1 MDEKYWSEGTQMS
14 GEINQEIKNEYEKI
28 KDKISYED
36 FLTKME
42 ERKLD
47 YEDVSFMSEL
57 DIARTIVGEYINEEN
72 KPLSEA
78 NEAHKIS
85 ELETGRD
92 NISVTGRVMHIS
104 NVKKFT
110 SKKGREGKLAN
121 MIIGDDTGEIRVV
134 LWTENIKF
142 LKEIL
147 EGDVIKINNA
157 EVKQGFRED
166 ELHMK
171 LDSTIQKLNEEDF
184 QKFPKYDDKIT
195 NIEDVKGDMQVNLV
209 ARIVRIPRIR
219 SFNKNGKEGKVLSLE
234 IQDKTGKIQ
243 FTLWNRD
250 TDIVNYL
257 DLKEGNSIKILGALG
272 RTRDGEVSL
281 THSWVGRII
290 KGEFDLPE
298 YTETVQKI
306 GDAHEMR
313 DVTVIGVISKIYDAI
328 TFMRDDQTTGQVR
341 SLEMED
347 DTGSIRI
354 TLWNEDANM
363 DLKKGDIIKIIGG
376 NIEFDEYSGTDYRI
390 NTNWNT
396 KIIINPE
403 IDAKLKKQLN
413 ECGKYLKPMKIS
425 DIHEMD
431 DEGEEIDLVGRIVN
445 VYEPS
450 EFNRDDGTTGKV
462 RTIEIG
468 DGTGIIRTSFW
479 DDKADIAL
487 NIGDPI
493 KLENARTR
501 LGNYNMDLS
510 IGRPARIV
518 KPNSKEMNDIPD
530 IKEIE
535 DSIYSNKTISELNE
549 GDNNIRMVGR
559 VINIYD
565 PNEFQRSDGNKGVVR
580 TVEIAD
586 GTGVIRAS
594 FWDEKTE
601 TDLNVGNAIKIE
613 NPRVNSRDDKI
624 EISVGRNTI
633 VTPAKPEETVKL
645 PSYDDIKEMIYETK
659 KIDDIE
665 EEDRNIKV
673 TGQIVEAY
681 GNRILYEMCPNCNKR
696 VSLVDNIYICDIC
709 GEEIEEP
716 NYLMIIPCVIE
727 DDTGTMRVTFFRT
740 AAEELI
746 GMKMKEIIDVIQKT
760 GDEGSLEDKVSDLM
774 GHEITVIADA
784 SFDEY
789 NEEIRLNAK
798 KLVEMKV

>member
-47 YEDVSFMSEL
+47 YEDVSFMSEV

-85 ELETGRD
+85 ELETGKD

-121 MIIGDDTGEIRVV
+121 MIISDDTGEIRVV

-142 LKEIL
+142 LKKIL

-171 LDSTIQKLNEEDF
+171 LDSTLQKLEEEDF
-184 QKFPKYDDKIT
+184 QTFPKYDDKIT
-195 NIEDVKGDMQVNLV
+195 NIEDVKGDMQVNVV

-219 SFNKNGKEGKVLSLE
+219 TFNKNGKEGKVLSLE
-234 IQDKTGKIQ
+234 IQDKTSKIQ

-250 TDIVNYL
+250 TDIVDYL
-257 DLKEGNSIKILGALG
+257 DLKEGDSVNILGALG

-313 DVTVIGVISKIYDAI
+313 DVTVIGVICKIYDAI
-328 TFMRDDQTTGQVR
+328 TFMRDDQSTGQVR

-354 TLWNEDANM
+354 TLWNDDANM

-403 IDAKLKKQLN
+403 MDAKLKKQLQ

-425 DIHEMD
+425 DIHQMD
-431 DEGEEIDLVGRIVN
+431 DEGEEIDVVGRIVN

-462 RTIEIG
+462 RTVEIG

-479 DDKADIAL
+479 DDKADMAF
-487 NIGDPI
+487 NVGDSI

-510 IGRPARIV
+510 IGRPAKIV
-518 KPNSKEMNDIPD
+518 KPNPEEMKDIPD
-530 IKEIE
+530 IKDIE
-535 DSIYSNKTISELNE
+535 DSIYSSKTISELNE
-549 GDNNIRMVGR
+549 GENNVRMVGR

-565 PNEFQRSDGNKGVVR
+565 PNEFQRSDGTKGVVR

-601 TDLNVGNAIKIE
+601 TALNVGDAIKIE

-624 EISVGRNTI
+624 EISVGRNTN
-633 VTPAKPEETVKL
+633 VTKAKPEETEKL

-659 KIDDIE
+659 KIDDIG

-673 TGQIVEAY
+673 TGKIVEAY

-746 GMKMKEIIDVIQKT
+746 GMKMKEIIEVIQKT
-760 GDEGSLEDKVSDLM
+760 GDEGSLEDKVSDLV
-774 GHEITVIADA
+774 GHAITVIADA

>member
-1 MDEKYWSEGTQMS
+1 MS
-14 GEINQEIKNEYEKI
+14 GEEIKSEYEKI
-28 KDKISYED
+28 KDKISYDD
-36 FLTKME
+36 FLKRME
-42 ERKLD
+42 ERKHD

-57 DIARTIVGEYINEEN
+57 DIARTIVGEYINEAN

-92 NISVTGRVMHIS
+92 NISITGRVMHIS
-104 NVKKFT
+104 HVKKFT

-121 MIIGDDTGEIRVV
+121 MILSDDTGEIRVV

-142 LKEIL
+142 LKKIS

-171 LDSTIQKLNEEDF
+171 LDSTIQKLDEKDF
-184 QKFPKYDDKIT
+184 ETFPKYDDKIT
-195 NIEDVKGDMQVNLV
+195 NIEDIKGDMQVNVV
-209 ARIVRIPRIR
+209 ARILRIPKIR
-219 SFNKNGKEGKVLSLE
+219 TFNKNGKEGKVLSLE

-250 TDIVNYL
+250 TDIVEDL
-257 DLKEGNSIKILGALG
+257 ELKEGNSIKILGALG
-272 RTRDGEVSL
+272 RTRDNEVSL
-281 THSWVGRII
+281 SNSWVGRIL

-298 YTETVQKI
+298 YTETIQKI

-313 DVTVIGVISKIYDAI
+313 DVTVVGVICKIYDAI
-328 TFMRDDQTTGQVR
+328 TFMRDDGSTGQVR

-354 TLWNEDANM
+354 TLWNDDANM

-403 IDAKLKKQLN
+403 IDAKLKKQLQ
-413 ECGKYLKPMKIS
+413 ECGKYLKPLKIS
-425 DIHEMD
+425 QIHEMD
-431 DEGEEIDLVGRIVN
+431 EEGEEIDVVGRIVN
-445 VYEPS
+445 VYDPS

-468 DGTGIIRTSFW
+468 DGTGIIRASFW
-479 DDKADIAL
+479 DDKAELSFAE
-487 NIGDPI
+487 GDPI
-493 KLENARTR
+493 KIENARTR

-510 IGRPARIV
+510 IGRTARIV
-518 KPNSKEMNDIPD
+518 KPNPEEINDLPAIN
-530 IKEIE
+530 EIE
-535 DSIYSNKTISELNE
+535 DSIYSTKIISELND
-549 GDNNIRMVGR
+549 GDRNVRLIGR

-565 PNEFQRSDGNKGVVR
+565 PNEFQRADGSKGTVR
-580 TVEIAD
+580 TIEIAD

-594 FWDEKTE
+594 FWDEKSE
-601 TDLNVGNAIKIE
+601 TPLNVGDTIKIE
-613 NPRVNSRDDKI
+613 NPRVNLRDDKI
-624 EISVGRNTI
+624 ELSVGRNTN
-633 VTPAKPEETVKL
+633 VTKATDEETEKL
-645 PSYDDIKEMIYETK
+645 PSFDDIKEMIYKTK
-659 KIDDIE
+659 KIDDIG

-709 GEEIEEP
+709 GEEIDEP

-746 GMKMKEIIDVIQKT
+746 GMKMQEIIEVIQKT
-760 GDEGSLEDKVSDLM
+760 GDEGS
-774 GHEITVIADA
+774 A
-784 SFDEY
+784 
-789 NEEIRLNAK
+789 RR
-798 KLVEMKV
+798 

>member
-14 GEINQEIKNEYEKI
+14 GEEIKSEYEKI
-28 KDKISYED
+28 KDKISYDD
-36 FLTKME
+36 FLKRME
-42 ERKLD
+42 ERKHD

-57 DIARTIVGEYINEEN
+57 DIARTIVGEYINEAN

-92 NISVTGRVMHIS
+92 NISITGRVMHIS
-104 NVKKFT
+104 HVKKFT

-121 MIIGDDTGEIRVV
+121 MILSDDTGEIRVV

-142 LKEIL
+142 LKKIS

-171 LDSTIQKLNEEDF
+171 LDSTIQKLDEKDF
-184 QKFPKYDDKIT
+184 ETFPKYDDKIT
-195 NIEDVKGDMQVNLV
+195 NIEDIKGDMQVNVV
-209 ARIVRIPRIR
+209 ARILRIPKIR
-219 SFNKNGKEGKVLSLE
+219 TFNKNGKEGKVLSLE

-250 TDIVNYL
+250 TDIVEDL
-257 DLKEGNSIKILGALG
+257 ELKEGDSIKILGALG
-272 RTRDGEVSL
+272 RTRDNEVSL
-281 THSWVGRII
+281 SNSWVGRIL

-298 YTETVQKI
+298 YTETIQKI

-313 DVTVIGVISKIYDAI
+313 DVTVVGVICKIYDAI
-328 TFMRDDQTTGQVR
+328 TFMRDDGSTGQVR

-354 TLWNEDANM
+354 TLWNDDANM

-403 IDAKLKKQLN
+403 IDAKLKKQLQ
-413 ECGKYLKPMKIS
+413 ECGKYLKPLKIS
-425 DIHEMD
+425 QIHEMD
-431 DEGEEIDLVGRIVN
+431 EEGEEIDVVGRIVN
-445 VYEPS
+445 VYDPS

-468 DGTGIIRTSFW
+468 DGTGLIRASFW
-479 DDKADIAL
+479 DDKAELSFAE
-487 NIGDPI
+487 GDPI
-493 KLENARTR
+493 KIENARTR

-510 IGRPARIV
+510 IGRTARIV
-518 KPNSKEMNDIPD
+518 KPNPEEINDLPAIN
-530 IKEIE
+530 EIE
-535 DSIYSNKTISELNE
+535 DSIYSTKTISELND
-549 GDNNIRMVGR
+549 GDRNVRLIGR

-565 PNEFQRSDGNKGVVR
+565 PNEFQRADGSKGTVR
-580 TVEIAD
+580 TIEIAD

-594 FWDEKTE
+594 FWDEKSE
-601 TDLNVGNAIKIE
+601 TPLNVGDTIKIE
-613 NPRVNSRDDKI
+613 NPRVNLRDDKI
-624 EISVGRNTI
+624 ELSVGRNTN
-633 VTPAKPEETVKL
+633 VTKATDEETEKL
-645 PSYDDIKEMIYETK
+645 PSFDDIKEMIYKTK
-659 KIDDIE
+659 KIDDIG

-709 GEEIEEP
+709 GEEIDEP

-746 GMKMKEIIDVIQKT
+746 GMKMQEIIGVIQKT
-760 GDEGSLEDKVSDLM
+760 GDEGSLEDKVSDLV
-774 GHEITVIADA
+774 GHEITIIADA

-798 KLVEMKV
+798 KLVEMKL

>member
-14 GEINQEIKNEYEKI
+14 DEINQEIKNEYGKI
-28 KDKISYED
+28 KDKISFED
-36 FLTKME
+36 FLKKME
-42 ERKLD
+42 ERKHD

-78 NEAHKIS
+78 NEAHKIT

-121 MIIGDDTGEIRVV
+121 MIISDDTGEIRVV

-142 LKEIL
+142 LKKIL

-171 LDSTIQKLNEEDF
+171 LDSTIQKLKEEDF
-184 QKFPKYDDKIT
+184 QTFPKYDDKIT
-195 NIEDVKGDMQVNLV
+195 NIEDVKGDMQVNVV
-209 ARIVRIPRIR
+209 ARIVRIPKTRT
-219 SFNKNGKEGKVLSLE
+219 FNKNGKEGKVLSME

-243 FTLWNRD
+243 YTLWNRD
-250 TDIVNYL
+250 TDIVDDL
-257 DLKEGNSIKILGALG
+257 DLKEGDSVKILGALG
-272 RTRDGEVSL
+272 RTRNAEVSL
-281 THSWVGRII
+281 THSWVGRIM

-298 YTETVQKI
+298 YTETIQKI

-313 DVTVIGVISKIYDAI
+313 DVTVIGVICKIYDAI

-354 TLWNEDANM
+354 TLWNDDANM

-403 IDAKLKKQLN
+403 MDSKLKKQLQ
-413 ECGKYLKPMKIS
+413 ECGKYLKPLKIL
-425 DIHEMD
+425 DIHQMD
-431 DEGEEIDLVGRIVN
+431 DEGEEIDVVGRIVN

-450 EFNRDDGTTGKV
+450 EFSRDDGTTGKV
-462 RTIEIG
+462 RTVEIG

-479 DDKADIAL
+479 DDKAELAFT
-487 NIGDPI
+487 IGDPI

-510 IGRPARIV
+510 IGRTARIV
-518 KPNSKEMNDIPD
+518 EPSADEMINIPSID
-530 IKEIE
+530 EIE
-535 DSIYSNKTISELNE
+535 DAIYSNKTISELNE
-549 GDNNIRMVGR
+549 GENNVRMVGR

-565 PNEFQRSDGNKGVVR
+565 PNEFQRKDGTKGVVR

-601 TDLNVGNAIKIE
+601 IPLNVGDAIKIE
-613 NPRVNSRDDKI
+613 NPRINSREDKI
-624 EISVGRNTI
+624 EISVGRNTNL
-633 VTPAKPEETVKL
+633 TKAPDEETGKL
-645 PSYDDIKEMIYETK
+645 PSYDDIKEMIYKTK

-696 VSLVDNIYICDIC
+696 VSLVDNTYICDIC

-746 GMKMKEIIDVIQKT
+746 GMKMKEIIEVIQKT
-760 GDEGSLEDKVSDLM
+760 GDEGSLEDKVSDLV
-774 GHEITVIADA
+774 GNEITVIADA

-798 KLVEMKV
+798 KLVEIKL

>member
-14 GEINQEIKNEYEKI
+14 DEINQEIKNEYEKI
-28 KDKISYED
+28 KDKISFED
-36 FLTKME
+36 FLKKME
-42 ERKLD
+42 ERKHD

-72 KPLSEA
+72 KPLSES
-78 NEAHKIS
+78 NEAHKIT

-121 MIIGDDTGEIRVV
+121 MIISDDTGEIRVV

-142 LKEIL
+142 LKKIL

-157 EVKQGFRED
+157 DVKQGFRED

-171 LDSTIQKLNEEDF
+171 LDSTIQKLKEEDF
-184 QKFPKYDDKIT
+184 QTFPKYEDKIT
-195 NIEDVKGDMQVNLV
+195 NIEDVKGDMQVNVV
-209 ARIVRIPRIR
+209 ARIVRIPKTRT
-219 SFNKNGKEGKVLSLE
+219 FNKNGKEGKVLSME

-243 FTLWNRD
+243 YTLWNRD
-250 TDIVNYL
+250 TDIVDDL
-257 DLKEGNSIKILGALG
+257 DLKEGDSVKILGALG
-272 RTRDGEVSL
+272 RTRNAEVSL
-281 THSWVGRII
+281 THSWVGRIM

-298 YTETVQKI
+298 YTETIQKI

-313 DVTVIGVISKIYDAI
+313 DVTVIGVICKIYDAI

-354 TLWNEDANM
+354 TLWNDDANM

-403 IDAKLKKQLN
+403 MDSKLKKQLQ
-413 ECGKYLKPMKIS
+413 ECGKYLKPLKIS
-425 DIHEMD
+425 DIHQMD
-431 DEGEEIDLVGRIVN
+431 DEGEEIDVVGRIVN

-450 EFNRDDGTTGKV
+450 EFSRDDGTTGKV
-462 RTIEIG
+462 RTVEIG

-479 DDKADIAL
+479 DDKAELAF

-510 IGRPARIV
+510 IGRTARIV
-518 KPNSKEMNDIPD
+518 EPSADEMTNIPSID
-530 IKEIE
+530 EIE
-535 DSIYSNKTISELNE
+535 DAIYSNKTISELNE
-549 GDNNIRMVGR
+549 GENNVRMVGR

-565 PNEFQRSDGNKGVVR
+565 PNEFQRKDGTKGVVR

-601 TDLNVGNAIKIE
+601 IPLNVGDAIKIE
-613 NPRVNSRDDKI
+613 NPRINSREDKI
-624 EISVGRNTI
+624 EISVGRNTNL
-633 VTPAKPEETVKL
+633 TKATDEETEKL
-645 PSYDDIKEMIYETK
+645 PSYDDIKEMIYKTK

-696 VSLVDNIYICDIC
+696 VSLVDNTYICDIC

-746 GMKMKEIIDVIQKT
+746 GMKMKEIIEVIQKT
-760 GDEGSLEDKVSDLM
+760 GDEGSLEDKVSDLV
-774 GHEITVIADA
+774 GNEITVIADA

-798 KLVEMKV
+798 KLVEIKL

>member
-1 MDEKYWSEGTQMS
+1 MS

-36 FLTKME
+36 FMKKME
-42 ERKLD
+42 ERKHD

-57 DIARTIVGEYINEEN
+57 DIARTIVGEFINEEN

-78 NEAHKIS
+78 NEAHKIT

-121 MIIGDDTGEIRVV
+121 MIIADDTGEIRVV

-142 LKEIL
+142 LKKIL

-171 LDSTIQKLNEEDF
+171 LDSTIQKLEEEDF
-184 QKFPKYDDKIT
+184 QAFPKYDDKIT
-195 NIEDVKGDMQVNLV
+195 NIVDVKGDMQVNVV
-209 ARIVRIPRIR
+209 ARIVRIPKTRT
-219 SFNKNGKEGKVLSLE
+219 FNKNGKEGKVLSME

-243 FTLWNRD
+243 YTLWNRD
-250 TDIVNYL
+250 TDIIDDL
-257 DLKEGNSIKILGALG
+257 DLKEGDSIKILGALG
-272 RTRDGEVSL
+272 RTRNGEISL
-281 THSWVGRII
+281 THSWVGRIV

-313 DVTVIGVISKIYDAI
+313 DVTVIGVICKIYDAI

-341 SLEMED
+341 SVEMED

-354 TLWNEDANM
+354 TLWNDDANM
-363 DLKKGDIIKIIGG
+363 EFKKGDIIKIIGG

-403 IDAKLKKQLN
+403 IDSKLKKQLQ
-413 ECGKYLKPMKIS
+413 ECGKYLKPLKIS
-425 DIHEMD
+425 DIHQMD
-431 DEGEEIDLVGRIVN
+431 DEGEEIDVVGRIVN

-462 RTIEIG
+462 RTVEIG
-468 DGTGIIRTSFW
+468 DGTGIIRASFW
-479 DDKADIAL
+479 DDKAGLAF
-487 NIGDPI
+487 NVGDPI

-510 IGRPARIV
+510 IGRTARIV
-518 KPNSKEMNDIPD
+518 EPNSEEMLDIPSID
-530 IKEIE
+530 EIE
-535 DSIYSNKTISELNE
+535 DSIYSDKNISELNE
-549 GDNNIRMVGR
+549 GENNVRMVGR

-565 PNEFQRSDGNKGVVR
+565 PNEFQRRDGTKGLVR

-594 FWDEKTE
+594 FWDDKADTP
-601 TDLNVGNAIKIE
+601 LNVGDAIKIE
-613 NPRVNSRDDKI
+613 NPRINSREDKI
-624 EISVGRNTI
+624 EISVGRNTN
-633 VTPAKPEETVKL
+633 VAKAIAEDTKNL
-645 PSYDDIKEMIYETK
+645 PSYDDIKEMIYKTK
-659 KIDDIE
+659 KIDDIK

-673 TGQIVEAY
+673 TGEIVEAY

-696 VSLVDNIYICDIC
+696 VSLVDDTYICDIC

-716 NYLMIIPCVIE
+716 NFLMIIPCVIE

-746 GMKMKEIIDVIQKT
+746 GMKMKEIIEVIQKT
-760 GDEGSLEDKVSDLM
+760 GDEGSLEDKVSDLV

-798 KLVEMKV
+798 KLVEIKL

>member
-1 MDEKYWSEGTQMS
+1 MDKKYWCEGTEMS
-14 GEINQEIKNEYEKI
+14 GEINQEIKSEYEKI

-36 FLTKME
+36 FLKKMK

-57 DIARTIVGEYINEEN
+57 DIARTIVGEFINEEN

-78 NEAHKIS
+78 NEAHKIK

-121 MIIGDDTGEIRVV
+121 MIIADDTGEIRVV

-142 LKEIL
+142 LKKIS

-171 LDSTIQKLNEEDF
+171 LDSTIQKLDENDF
-184 QKFPKYDDKIT
+184 ETFPKYDDKIT
-195 NIEDVKGDMQVNLV
+195 NIEDVKGDMQVNV
-209 ARIVRIPRIR
+209 IARIVRIPRIR
-219 SFNKNGKEGKVLSLE
+219 TFDKNGKEGKVLSLE

-250 TDIVNYL
+250 TDIIEYL
-257 DLKEGNSIKILGALG
+257 ELKEGDSVKILGALG
-272 RTRDGEVSL
+272 RTRNGEVSL

-313 DVTVIGVISKIYDAI
+313 DVTVIGVVCKIYDAI
-328 TFMRDDQTTGQVR
+328 TFMRDDGSTGQVR

-354 TLWNEDANM
+354 TLWNDDANM
-363 DLKKGDIIKIIGG
+363 ELKKGDIIKIIGG

-403 IDAKLKKQLN
+403 LDSKFKKLLQ
-413 ECGKYLKPMKIS
+413 ECGKYLKPLKIS
-425 DIHEMD
+425 EIHEMD
-431 DEGEEIDLVGRIVN
+431 DEGEEIDVVGRIVKI
-445 VYEPS
+445 YDPS

-468 DGTGIIRTSFW
+468 DGTGIIRTSLW
-479 DDKADIAL
+479 DDKAELAF
-487 NIGDPI
+487 NEGDPI
-493 KLENARTR
+493 KIENARTR

-510 IGRPARIV
+510 IGRTARIV
-518 KPNSKEMNDIPD
+518 IPTSEEMQGIPD
-530 IKEIE
+530 INEIE
-535 DSIYSNKTISELNE
+535 DAIYSNKTISELNE
-549 GDNNIRMVGR
+549 GESNVRMVGR

-565 PNEFQRSDGNKGVVR
+565 PNEFQRSDGTKGVVR

-594 FWDEKTE
+594 FWDEKSE
-601 TDLNVGNAIKIE
+601 SPLNVGDAIKIE
-613 NPRVNSRDDKI
+613 NPRVNSRDDRI
-624 EISVGRNTI
+624 EISVGRTTN
-633 VTPAKPEETVKL
+633 VTKASNEETEKL
-645 PSYDDIKEMIYETK
+645 PSFEDIKKMIYETK
-659 KIDDIE
+659 KIDDIG
-665 EEDRNIKV
+665 EEDKNIKV

-681 GNRILYEMCPNCNKR
+681 GNRVLYEMCPNCNKR
-696 VSLVDNIYICDIC
+696 VTLVDNTYICDIC

-746 GMKMKEIIDVIQKT
+746 GMKIQEVIEVIQKT
-760 GDEGSLEDKVSDLM
+760 GDEGSLEDKISDLV
-774 GHEITVIADA
+774 GNEITVIADA

-798 KLVEMKV
+798 KLVELKV

>member
-1 MDEKYWSEGTQMS
+1 MSEDIS
-14 GEINQEIKNEYEKI
+14 QEIKSEYEKI

-36 FLTKME
+36 FLKKME
-42 ERKLD
+42 ERKHD

-57 DIARTIVGEYINEEN
+57 DIARTIIGEYINEEN

-78 NEAHKIS
+78 NEAHKIID
-85 ELETGRD
+85 LKTGID

-121 MIIGDDTGEIRVV
+121 MIIADDTGEIRVV

-142 LKEIL
+142 LKKIA
-147 EGDVIKINNA
+147 EGDIIKINNA

-171 LDSTIQKLNEEDF
+171 LDSNIQKLED
-184 QKFPKYDDKIT
+184 KDHETFPKYDDKIT
-195 NIEDVKGDMQVNLV
+195 DIKDVRGDTQVNII
-209 ARIVRIPRIR
+209 ARIVRIPRVR
-219 SFNKNGKEGKVLSLE
+219 TFDKNGKEGKVLSLE

-250 TDIVNYL
+250 TDLL
-257 DLKEGNSIKILGALG
+257 DDLDIKEGDSIKILGALG
-272 RTRDGEVSL
+272 RTRNGEVSL
-281 THSWVGRII
+281 THSWIGRII

-298 YTETVQKI
+298 YTEKIQKI

-313 DVTVIGVISKIYDAI
+313 DVTVLGIICKIYDAI

-363 DLKKGDIIKIIGG
+363 DLKKGDIIKLIGG

-403 IDAKLKKQLN
+403 IDSELSKKLQ
-413 ECGKYLKPMKIS
+413 ECGKYLKPLKIS

-431 DEGEEIDLVGRIVN
+431 DEGEEIDLVGIIVKTYDPN
-445 VYEPS
+445 

-462 RTIEIG
+462 KTVEIG
-468 DGTGIIRTSFW
+468 DGTGIIRASFW
-479 DDKADIAL
+479 DDKADETL
-487 NIGDPI
+487 NPGEPI
-493 KLENARTR
+493 KIENARTR

-510 IGRPARIV
+510 IGKTARIV
-518 KPNSKEMNDIPD
+518 KPSPD
-530 IKEIE
+530 ETKNLPSLNEIE
-535 DSIYSNKTISELNE
+535 DSLYENKTISQLNE
-549 GDNNIRMVGR
+549 GERNIRILGR

-565 PNEFQRSDGNKGVVR
+565 PNEFQRSDGTKGLVR

-586 GTGVIRAS
+586 GTGLLRSS
-594 FWDEKTE
+594 FWDDKAEMPLNIGE
-601 TDLNVGNAIKIE
+601 TIKIE
-613 NPRVNSRDDKI
+613 NPSIKSREDNI
-624 EISVGRNTI
+624 EISVGRNTLI
-633 VTPAKPEETVKL
+633 VKATSEESEGL
-645 PSYDDIKEMIYETK
+645 PSFDDIKEMIYQTK

-665 EEDRNIKV
+665 EEDKNIKV
-673 TGQIVEAY
+673 TGRIIEAY
-681 GNRILYEMCPNCNKR
+681 GNRVLYEMCPNCNKR
-696 VSLVDNIYICDIC
+696 VTLVDEIYVCDIC

-716 NYLMIIPCVIE
+716 NHLMIIPCVIE

-746 GMKMKEIIDVIQKT
+746 GMKIKEVLEVIEKT
-760 GDEGSLEDKVSDLM
+760 GDEGSLEDKISDLV
-774 GHEITVIADA
+774 GNEITVVADA

-798 KLVEMKV
+798 KLVEMKL

>member
-1 MDEKYWSEGTQMS
+1 MS
-14 GEINQEIKNEYEKI
+14 GEINHEIKSEYEKI
-28 KDKISYED
+28 QDKISYED
-36 FLTKME
+36 FLKKME
-42 ERKLD
+42 ERKHD

-78 NEAHKIS
+78 NEAHKIN

-121 MIIGDDTGEIRVV
+121 MIIADDTGEIRVV

-142 LKEIL
+142 LKKIL

-171 LDSTIQKLNEEDF
+171 LDSTIQKLPEEDF
-184 QKFPKYDDKIT
+184 QTFPKYDDKIT
-195 NIEDVKGDMQVNLV
+195 SIEDIKGDTTVNV
-209 ARIVRIPRIR
+209 IARIVRIPKTRI
-219 SFNKNGKEGKVLSLE
+219 FNKNGKEGKVLSME

-243 FTLWNRD
+243 YTLWNRD
-250 TDIVNYL
+250 TDIVEYL
-257 DLKEGNSIKILGALG
+257 ELNEGDSVKILGAMG
-272 RTRDGEVSL
+272 RTRDGEISL
-281 THSWVGRII
+281 THSWVGRIM

-313 DVTVIGVISKIYDAI
+313 DVTVIGVICKIYDAI
-328 TFMRDDQTTGQVR
+328 TFIRDDETTGQVR

-390 NTNWNT
+390 NTNWNS
-396 KIIINPE
+396 KIIINPD
-403 IDAKLKKQLN
+403 IDSKLKNQLQ
-413 ECGKYLKPMKIS
+413 ECGKYLKPIKIS
-425 DIHEMD
+425 DIHQMD
-431 DEGEEIDLVGRIVN
+431 DEGEEIDVVGRIVN

-462 RTIEIG
+462 RTVEIG

-479 DDKADIAL
+479 DDKADMAF
-487 NIGDPI
+487 NVGDSI

-510 IGRPARIV
+510 IGRPARVV
-518 KPNSKEMNDIPD
+518 KPSSEEMKDIPD
-530 IKEIE
+530 IKDIE

-549 GDNNIRMVGR
+549 GESNVRMVGR
-559 VINIYD
+559 VINVYD
-565 PNEFQRSDGNKGVVR
+565 PNEFQRSDGTKGVVR

-601 TDLNVGNAIKIE
+601 MTLNIGDAIKIE

-624 EISVGRNTI
+624 EISVGRNTNI
-633 VTPAKPEETVKL
+633 SPAKAEETEKL

-659 KIDDIE
+659 KIDDIG
-665 EEDRNIKV
+665 EEDKNIKV

-696 VSLVDNIYICDIC
+696 VNLVDNIYICDIC

-760 GDEGSLEDKVSDLM
+760 GDEGSLEDKVSDLV

-798 KLVEMKV
+798 KLVQMKV

>member
-1 MDEKYWSEGTQMS
+1 MS
-14 GEINQEIKNEYEKI
+14 GEINQEIKSEYEKI

-36 FLTKME
+36 FLKKME
-42 ERKLD
+42 ERKHD

-57 DIARTIVGEYINEEN
+57 DIARTIIGEYINEEN

-78 NEAHKIS
+78 NEAHKIT

-121 MIIGDDTGEIRVV
+121 MIIADDTGEIRVV

-142 LKEIL
+142 LKKIS
-147 EGDVIKINNA
+147 EGDIIKINNA

-171 LDSTIQKLNEEDF
+171 LDSNIQKLEEEGF
-184 QKFPKYDDKIT
+184 ESFPAYDDKIT
-195 NIEDVKGDMQVNLV
+195 EIKDIKGDTQVNVV

-219 SFNKNGKEGKVLSLE
+219 AFDKNGKEGKVLSLE

-250 TDIVNYL
+250 TDLLENL
-257 DLKEGNSIKILGALG
+257 ELKEGDSIKILGALG
-272 RTRDGEVSL
+272 RTRNGEVSL

-298 YTETVQKI
+298 YTETIQKI

-313 DVTVIGVISKIYDAI
+313 DVTVLGIICKIYDAI
-328 TFMRDDQTTGQVR
+328 TFMRDDGSTGQVR
-341 SLEMED
+341 SLEIED
-347 DTGSIRI
+347 ETGSIRI
-354 TLWNEDANM
+354 TLWNDDANM
-363 DLKKGDIIKIIGG
+363 ELKKGDIVKIIGG

-396 KIIINPE
+396 KIIVNPDV
-403 IDAKLKKQLN
+403 DAELSKKLS
-413 ECGKYLKPMKIS
+413 ECGKYLKPLKIS
-425 DIHEMD
+425 DINEMD
-431 DEGEEIDLVGRIVN
+431 DEGEEIDVVGRIIKT
-445 VYEPS
+445 YDPS

-462 RTIEIG
+462 RTVEIG
-468 DGTGIIRTSFW
+468 DGTGIIRASFW
-479 DDKADIAL
+479 DDKAEIPL
-487 NIGDPI
+487 NVGDAI
-493 KLENARTR
+493 KIENARTR

-510 IGRPARIV
+510 IGRTARIV
-518 KPNSKEMNDIPD
+518 NPLPEEMKDIPS
-530 IKEIE
+530 INEIE

-559 VINIYD
+559 VINLYD
-565 PNEFQRSDGNKGVVR
+565 PNEFQRSDGTKGIVR

-586 GTGVIRAS
+586 GTGVIRSS
-594 FWDEKTE
+594 FWDDKAE
-601 TDLNVGNAIKIE
+601 TPFNVGDTIKIE

-633 VTPAKPEETVKL
+633 ITKATNEESEKL
-645 PSYDDIKEMIYETK
+645 PSFDDIKEMIYQTK

-665 EEDRNIKV
+665 EEDKNIKV
-673 TGQIVEAY
+673 TGQIIEAY
-681 GNRILYEMCPNCNKR
+681 GNRVLYEMCPNCNKR
-696 VSLVDNIYICDIC
+696 VSLVDNIFICDIC
-709 GEEIEEP
+709 GEEIEQP

-746 GMKMKEIIDVIQKT
+746 GMKMPEIVEVIQKT
-760 GDEGSLEDKVSDLM
+760 GDEGSLEDKVSDLV
-774 GHEITVIADA
+774 GHEITIIADA

-798 KLVEMKV
+798 KLVELKL